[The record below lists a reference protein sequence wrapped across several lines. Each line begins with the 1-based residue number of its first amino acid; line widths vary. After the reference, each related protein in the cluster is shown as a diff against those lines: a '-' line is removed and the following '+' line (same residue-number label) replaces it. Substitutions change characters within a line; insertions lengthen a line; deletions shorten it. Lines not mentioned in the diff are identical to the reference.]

1 VASCLGFGWEEG
13 DEFIERA
20 RVHVDATGT
29 GREWATHFDAF
40 QALCAAGRS
49 QRERA
54 ATLAQRGVE
63 SARAN
68 PLVKLPW
75 VMGSVLRS
83 RVLRMLGAGHR
94 DELEA
99 QIGEA
104 VELVS
109 TGADGWLPM
118 VLAERA
124 GLARMRGD
132 EQGAR
137 RDLAEARRRWEEM
150 GATGWIAYSREIEA

>member
-1 VASCLGFGWEEG
+1 
-13 DEFIERA
+13 
-20 RVHVDATGT
+20 
-29 GREWATHFDAF
+29 
-40 QALCAAGRS
+40 
-49 QRERA
+49 
-54 ATLAQRGVE
+54 
-63 SARAN
+63 
-68 PLVKLPW
+68 
-75 VMGSVLRS
+75 
-83 RVLRMLGAGHR
+83 MLGAGHR